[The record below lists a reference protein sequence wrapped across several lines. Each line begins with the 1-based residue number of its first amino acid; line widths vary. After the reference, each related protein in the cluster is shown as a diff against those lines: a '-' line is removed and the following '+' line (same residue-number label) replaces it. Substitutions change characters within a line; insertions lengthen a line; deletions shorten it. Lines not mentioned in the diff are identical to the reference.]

1 MVKAFNP
8 STAAGSIR
16 NKNSELGRT
25 SPESSRKLD
34 WLLLLVPRAGEAP
47 GPAAQVVEDTII
59 GTKTAVLMSEMM
71 HRNNKLG
78 FSVVLRLQLNNCVAV
93 HDCWRA
99 V

>member
-1 MVKAFNP
+1 MIY
-8 STAAGSIR
+8 SSAA
-16 NKNSELGRT
+16 
-25 SPESSRKLD
+25 ESSRKVD
-34 WLLLLVPRAGEAP
+34 WLLLMVSRTGQASGWRRCF
-47 GPAAQVVEDTII
+47 VKDTII

-71 HRNNKLG
+71 HRINKLG